1 MRIAFSFWVALGLWL
16 AIALAACK
24 GPSGPGL
31 PPDVG
36 ATHTTTGR
44 EAAEAEQ
51 VASEPEAPAE
61 PVEIGTPVWANF
73 HGTGF
78 YFYGAVVER
87 RENMHRV
94 LYADGASEWLPPEA
108 LLPDALGAD
117 AHVHVRAS
125 YTGEFQQATVVRR
138 LGQALYVR
146 MPTGDERWTA
156 LPHVRFQAGEDHVP
170 ARGDAP
176 ATPAIAAGEPGADT
190 LVNYQMEGLKFA
202 GVITA
207 LAEDG
212 RRHVVYLDGESQWV
226 HREMSSP
233 DDVAAGTI
241 VHLRRAWEPADWVR
255 GRVEERVG
263 HALRIQLDD
272 GGVAWTSMFRVR
284 VPVEAAPPA
293 PAEAPAEAANP
304 TRRRRA
310 R

>member
-1 MRIAFSFWVALGLWL
+1 MRIGLTLWVALALWL
-16 AIALAACK
+16 AIAVAACK
-24 GPSGPGL
+24 GPGGPDL
-31 PPDVG
+31 PADVG
-36 ATHTTTGR
+36 ATHTTSGR
-44 EAAEAEQ
+44 EEEPAE
-51 VASEPEAPAE
+51 ASEPEAPAE
-61 PVEIGTPVWANF
+61 PVAIGTPVWADF

-78 YFYGAVVER
+78 HFYGAVVER
-87 RENMHRV
+87 REDMHRV
-94 LYADGASEWLPPEA
+94 LYADGASEWLPAGA
-108 LLPDALGAD
+108 LLPDALGPEAQ
-117 AHVHVRAS
+117 VHVRAS
-125 YTGEFQQATVVRR
+125 YTGEFQSATVVRR

-146 MPTGDERWTA
+146 LPTGDERWTT
-156 LPHVRFQAGEDHVP
+156 LPHVRFQAGDDHVP

-176 ATPAIAAGEPGADT
+176 ATQAIVAGEPGADI

-207 LAEDG
+207 LADDG

-226 HREMSSP
+226 HPEMSSP

-272 GGVAWTSMFRVR
+272 GGVAWSSMFRVR
-284 VPVEAAPPA
+284 VPVVEAPPPA
-293 PAEAPAEAANP
+293 PAEAPAEPPPA
-304 TRRRRA
+304 RRRR